1 MISNTSADLQLTIL
15 PTVAKTSNNE
25 LEHGC

>member
-15 PTVAKTSNNE
+15 QTVAKTSNNE